1 MGSVDKIS
9 RVLLAAVFGLLIYFE
24 VVQGVLAY
32 VLAAISAI
40 FVLTSLMRFCP
51 LYTVLGLNTCKVH
64 HEK

>member
-51 LYTVLGLNTCKVH
+51 LYTVLGLNTCKVN